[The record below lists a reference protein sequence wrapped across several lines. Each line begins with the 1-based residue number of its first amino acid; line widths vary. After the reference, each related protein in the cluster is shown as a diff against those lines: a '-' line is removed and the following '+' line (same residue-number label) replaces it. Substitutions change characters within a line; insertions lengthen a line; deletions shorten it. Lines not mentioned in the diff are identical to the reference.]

1 MLWLIEILWMATI
14 MKNWHYIGQTMPDS
28 ANSHW
33 LQITFIVW
41 DSIMKLNCHGF
52 GSRLDVDSNYLK
64 YVLQVESSSIYFYY
78 VLQVD
83 TTAT

>member
-1 MLWLIEILWMATI
+1 
-14 MKNWHYIGQTMPDS
+14 
-28 ANSHW
+28 
-33 LQITFIVW
+33 
-41 DSIMKLNCHGF
+41 MKLNCHGF

-83 TTAT
+83 TTATWIIYFK